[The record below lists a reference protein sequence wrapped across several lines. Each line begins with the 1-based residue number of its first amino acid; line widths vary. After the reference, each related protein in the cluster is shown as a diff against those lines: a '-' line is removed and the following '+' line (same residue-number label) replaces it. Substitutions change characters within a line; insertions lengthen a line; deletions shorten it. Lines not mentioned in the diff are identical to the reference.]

1 MIICGIRGVVKLY
14 EGIMFNNGLRLLDPK
29 CAPPGDREVDEW
41 YRLRN
46 QVAWDRVRFINFS
59 EVEPCEFELDY

>member
-1 MIICGIRGVVKLY
+1 
-14 EGIMFNNGLRLLDPK
+14 MFNNGLRLLDPK

-59 EVEPCEFELDY
+59 EVEPCEFELGY